1 MNKSKMMHRSAA
13 AVLAALMMAAAGT
26 TALAAETPG
35 LSLGQDGAVAAGISL
50 LQPDSTYYF
59 PVQYTHPD
67 GRTVVLPASEAE
79 ALELEVKEGTALES
93 AAVRTWN
100 GRCYVRV
107 ETAGEIRDGDT
118 HGAEL
123 TLRYSRRE
131 GAELDVAVTA
141 GLRQANLS
149 SVQAGE
155 PVAVRPYMPL
165 YTVPQQMELARLNRW
180 HPVTFTGEGWSFT
193 GTLTARDTVDFS
205 ATQESI
211 PAVKR
216 FLQGAPAVYLGFPG
230 GGNFQNGRLTID
242 LSQFRT
248 QLDGPVYAY
257 RYLYG
262 RLYRVPA
269 IHDVEANTITLSVTN
284 LGRYVLT
291 GEKFPE
297 ATPVD

>member
-26 TALAAETPG
+26 TALAAETPS

-118 HGAEL
+118 GHSTG
-123 TLRYSRRE
+123 RSRCGRRRSP
-131 GAELDVAVTA
+131 G
-141 GLRQANLS
+141 
-149 SVQAGE
+149 
-155 PVAVRPYMPL
+155 P
-165 YTVPQQMELARLNRW
+165 
-180 HPVTFTGEGWSFT
+180 
-193 GTLTARDTVDFS
+193 
-205 ATQESI
+205 
-211 PAVKR
+211 
-216 FLQGAPAVYLGFPG
+216 FPP
-230 GGNFQNGRLTID
+230 
-242 LSQFRT
+242 S
-248 QLDGPVYAY
+248 PP
-257 RYLYG
+257 
-262 RLYRVPA
+262 VPA
-269 IHDVEANTITLSVTN
+269 PPPP
-284 LGRYVLT
+284 
-291 GEKFPE
+291 KPE
-297 ATPVD
+297 APRCAHPDGYTAPGNSRCCPAAAD

>member
-165 YTVPQQMELARLNRW
+165 YTVPQQMELARQK
-180 HPVTFTGEGWSFT
+180 
-193 GTLTARDTVDFS
+193 
-205 ATQESI
+205 QEQVR
-211 PAVKR
+211 PA
-216 FLQGAPAVYLGFPG
+216 
-230 GGNFQNGRLTID
+230 
-242 LSQFRT
+242 
-248 QLDGPVYAY
+248 
-257 RYLYG
+257 
-262 RLYRVPA
+262 
-269 IHDVEANTITLSVTN
+269 
-284 LGRYVLT
+284 
-291 GEKFPE
+291 
-297 ATPVD
+297 